1 MINWNVMVV
10 TPDIIKWTKR
20 IDPYNFYTRAITHG
34 NATIVAPFI
43 KIYIVH
49 SLAATRGY
57 KVDLIYIDKKE
68 LAEYDSDIRDSA
80 LLGCLL
86 DPNNAKAIRDIKE
99 LEYRIPKEVLDY
111 EVLLSRSG
119 SN

>member
-1 MINWNVMVV
+1 MVV

-20 IDPYNFYTRAITHG
+20 IDPYNFYTRAVTQN

-57 KVDLIYIDKKE
+57 KVDLIYINKDE
-68 LAEYDSDIRDSA
+68 LAKCDADIRDNA

-99 LEYRIPKEVLDY
+99 LEHRIPREVLDY